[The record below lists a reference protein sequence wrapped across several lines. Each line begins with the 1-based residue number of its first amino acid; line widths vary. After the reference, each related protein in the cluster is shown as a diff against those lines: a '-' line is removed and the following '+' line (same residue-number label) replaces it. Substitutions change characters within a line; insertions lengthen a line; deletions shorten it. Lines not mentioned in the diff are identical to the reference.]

1 MLNSIK
7 ASVRWVLRNANIHE
21 YLIGRTLARRFNIQ
35 GLRHL
40 FEGRTV
46 CCVGSGP
53 SIDAVDLSVVQSSTV
68 MLLNHAINFR
78 EHFNA
83 TNSLV
88 WFATDVYRIE
98 QIIGSVPTEIPR
110 IVMPHIYARTRI
122 MRGSLLKGDAYIHIT
137 PDLSKAALLNSQRQR
152 LPLLRPARKRLTQPV
167 VGGGLN
173 GHMDGILPG
182 TVMLNAI
189 ALAVL
194 LGANRIVTLGFD
206 VPAASTAKEIGG
218 GGYAKGVSPPHRSPG
233 FYLDEVS
240 LFFS

>member
-1 MLNSIK
+1 
-7 ASVRWVLRNANIHE
+7 
-21 YLIGRTLARRFNIQ
+21 
-35 GLRHL
+35 
-40 FEGRTV
+40 
-46 CCVGSGP
+46 
-53 SIDAVDLSVVQSSTV
+53 
-68 MLLNHAINFR
+68 
-78 EHFNA
+78 
-83 TNSLV
+83 
-88 WFATDVYRIE
+88 
-98 QIIGSVPTEIPR
+98 
-110 IVMPHIYARTRI
+110 

-218 GGYAKGVSPPHRSPG
+218 VRYAKGLSPLHRSPG
-233 FYLDEVS
+233 FDLDEVS
-240 LFFS
+240 LFLSKLRTECDILGVPIYNCSPLTEENVLAKKNIDSIY